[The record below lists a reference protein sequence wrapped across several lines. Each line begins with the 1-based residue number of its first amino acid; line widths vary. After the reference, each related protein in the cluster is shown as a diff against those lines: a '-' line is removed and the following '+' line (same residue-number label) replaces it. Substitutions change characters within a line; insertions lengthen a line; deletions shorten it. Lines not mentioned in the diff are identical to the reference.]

1 MVFNSRRSTV
11 MARKGMVATSQPLA
25 SMAGLRMMM
34 EGGNAIDAAVASAAV
49 LNVVEPASTGVGG
62 DVFALV
68 WMAKDKKVVALNAS
82 GRSGAASSADELTSQ
97 GLTAISSDSAYS
109 VTVPGA
115 VSGWDEIVSRF
126 GKMPLSRVLEPA
138 IEYASVGFPVSE
150 IISGQWANNAHKL
163 QRFPSGG
170 ELLKDGRAP
179 RAGEVMKMPELAE
192 TMRTIAEGGAEAFY
206 KGRLG
211 ERIAAYVRERGGW
224 LTAEDMASH
233 LPTLEEPISTEYR
246 GVTVWQCPPN
256 SQGVNTLMALN
267 LVEGFDVK
275 HMGFQTA
282 DTYHHLIESVRLALT
297 DGMHHVTDP
306 ARMNVATE
314 DLISKAYA
322 EERRKLIR
330 PDSVMD
336 PAPVG
341 WPQPKC
347 DTVYLTCV
355 DGEGNACSFINSVYM
370 GFGCGLVVPGTGI
383 VLHSRGASFSLDA
396 ERPNFLEPNK
406 RPFHTLIPG
415 MATKQGELWLSYGVM
430 GTVQQAQG
438 QMQVLVNMI
447 DFGLS
452 PQAAVDAPRF
462 SVRLGEGIGIED
474 IVPEAV
480 IGDLRARGHELVVRE
495 PHPLFFGGGQIIE
508 RDAETGVL
516 KAGSEPRN
524 DGFAVGW

>member
-11 MARKGMVATSQPLA
+11 MARNGMVATSQPLA

-34 EGGNAIDAAVASAAV
+34 EGGNAVDAAVAAAAV

-68 WMAKDKKVVALNAS
+68 WMAKDKRVVVLNAS

-97 GLTAISSDSAYS
+97 GLEAISSESAYS

-115 VSGWDEIVSRF
+115 VSGWDEIANRF
-126 GKMPLSRVLEPA
+126 GKMPLSKVLEPA
-138 IEYASVGFPVSE
+138 IEYASGGFPVSE
-150 IISGQWANNAHKL
+150 IISGQWANNVYRLEK
-163 QRFPSGG
+163 FPSGG
-170 ELLKDGRAP
+170 ELLKNGRAP
-179 RAGEVMKMPELAE
+179 MAGEVMKMPELAE

-206 KGRLG
+206 RGKLG
-211 ERIAAYVRERGGW
+211 ERIAAYVQERGGW
-224 LTAEDMASH
+224 LTAEDMSSH
-233 LPTLEEPISTEYR
+233 LPTWEEPISTDYR

-256 SQGVNTLMALN
+256 SQGVNTLMVLN
-267 LVEGFDVK
+267 LVEGYDVEG
-275 HMGFQTA
+275 MGFQTA

-297 DGMHHVTDP
+297 DALYHVTDP
-306 ARMNVATE
+306 AKMKVATE

-322 EERRKLIR
+322 DERRKLIR
-330 PDSVMD
+330 PDRVMD
-336 PAPVG
+336 SMPVG
-341 WPQPKC
+341 WPQPKG

-355 DGEGNACSFINSVYM
+355 DGDGNACSFINSVYM
-370 GFGCGLVVPGTGI
+370 GFGSGLVVPGTGI
-383 VLHSRGASFSLDA
+383 ALHSRGGSFSLDPGH
-396 ERPNFLEPNK
+396 PNFLEPNK
-406 RPFHTLIPG
+406 RPYHTLIPG

-452 PQAAVDAPRF
+452 PQAALDAPRF
-462 SVRLGEGIGIED
+462 SVRPGEGIGIED
-474 IVPEAV
+474 TVHEAV
-480 IGDLRARGHELVVRE
+480 IDDLRARGHELMVRE